1 MRVKTLKL
9 LLRYLEQER
18 TVVIEQQS
26 YDPAKKLVEIREQIK
41 KLLNGEISES
51 TADEIIKLYDVE
63 EIILGE
69 IEVHAQNVRVL
80 IQESNELLKEIDE
93 LKELMAKEIAKLQ
106 IPSRNMP

>member
-1 MRVKTLKL
+1 MRIKTLKL

-18 TVVIEQQS
+18 TVVIEQQQ

-63 EIILGE
+63 EILLGE
-69 IEVHAQNVRVL
+69 IEVQAQNVRVL

-93 LKELMAKEIAKLQ
+93 LKSMMAKEIAKMK
-106 IPSRNMP
+106 IPSENMP